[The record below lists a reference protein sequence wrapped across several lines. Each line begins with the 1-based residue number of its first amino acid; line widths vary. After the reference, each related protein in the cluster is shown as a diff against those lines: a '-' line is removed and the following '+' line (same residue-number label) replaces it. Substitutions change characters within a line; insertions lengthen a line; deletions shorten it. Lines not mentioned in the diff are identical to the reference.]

1 MRENDEYRRLVG
13 ADSRIEASVQSEKA
27 LEGKSRRRNQISAA
41 IRTPSGNLVKAFDVR
56 ISGHDV
62 YVIYSD
68 CSVRAAHSSYHASG
82 QYHIKIG
89 KRYVQPDGGP
99 TATMEPMKLFRTPP
113 G

>member
-1 MRENDEYRRLVG
+1 MAESNKCV
-13 ADSRIEASVQSEKA
+13 V
-27 LEGKSRRRNQISAA
+27 A

-68 CSVRAAHSSYHASG
+68 CSVRDAHSSYHASG

-89 KRYVQPDGGP
+89 KRYVQWDGGP
-99 TATMEPMKLFRTPP
+99 TATMEPMKLFSHSSGANHRTCRMLDGRLGNLQARRRSPTAR
-113 G
+113 

>member
-1 MRENDEYRRLVG
+1 
-13 ADSRIEASVQSEKA
+13 
-27 LEGKSRRRNQISAA
+27 
-41 IRTPSGNLVKAFDVR
+41 VKAFDVP

-68 CSVRAAHSSYHASG
+68 CSVRDAHSSYHASG

-89 KRYVQPDGGP
+89 KRYVQWNGRP

-113 G
+113 GLITGRVACWTVGWEICRLDAVLARFDSADMIVDAQSLSPHLIGF